1 MKQVPLRWGI
11 AWLLVAA
18 SVLNYLD
25 RTALGVA
32 SSHIKDELHLN
43 ASQYATVISSF
54 LAAYTLSYAFGG
66 ILVDRLGTRRS
77 VLITL
82 TWWSAANMAHALVR
96 NMGDLM
102 LFRFLLGLGEAMFYP
117 AAMRAIAEWFQPKDR
132 SKPVGMI
139 LAGASLGALLAPVI
153 VGTMMA
159 TPGIGW
165 RGAFVATGGLGFLL
179 LPAWLLLF
187 HPPDRHPRI
196 TPAERTYVSEGAD
209 AAKTRR
215 QWGVRDV
222 LVQPRAWILVV
233 ARALTDASWF
243 LLMFW
248 LVLYLQRARGFTDL
262 MVAAYAWIPYATADV
277 GAIFGGWLSAR
288 LILRGMPIVTARRRC
303 MLGFAS
309 LMVLTL
315 AGFLVP
321 LNAPFLALALFSVAT
336 FGHMAWGTNQL
347 TLHSDLFP
355 EERVAT
361 IMGITGAAG
370 AIGGIIAGQL
380 MGGLVDRMGTY
391 LPVFITTACLHP
403 LAATIV
409 YCSLRKGGREWE
421 TEAADDLSAPRAG
434 QPLGGVE

>member
-1 MKQVPLRWGI
+1 MKRPPLRWAI
-11 AWLLVAA
+11 ASLLVAA

-43 ASQYATVISSF
+43 ASQYALVINAF

-66 ILVDRLGTRRS
+66 IIVDRLGTRRS

-82 TWWSAANMAHALVR
+82 TWWSAANMAHAFVR
-96 NMGDLM
+96 GMGDLM

-153 VGTMMA
+153 VGAMMA
-159 TPGIGW
+159 TQGIGW
-165 RGAFVATGGLGFLL
+165 RGAFAATGGLGFLL

-196 TPAERTYVSEGAD
+196 TPAERAYVEVGSL
-209 AAKTRR
+209 AAKARR
-215 QWGVRDV
+215 QWGVGDV
-222 LVQPRAWILVV
+222 LAQPRSWILVI

-243 LLMFW
+243 LLVFW
-248 LVLYLQRARGFTDL
+248 MVLYLQRARGFTDL
-262 MVAAYAWIPYATADV
+262 MVVRYAWIPFATADL
-277 GAIFGGWLSAR
+277 GALFGGWVSSQM
-288 LILRGMPIVTARRRC
+288 ILRGVPIVTARRRC
-303 MLGFAS
+303 MLGFAC
-309 LMVLTL
+309 LMTLTL
-315 AGFLVP
+315 AGFAMPPGAP
-321 LNAPFLALALFSVAT
+321 LAALALFSVAT

-361 IMGITGAAG
+361 IMGVTGAAG
-370 AIGGIIAGQL
+370 SIGGIIAGYL
-380 MGGLVDRMGTY
+380 MGRLVDDLGTY

-409 YCSLRKGGREWE
+409 YYGLRKTDATNGGSEGVRE
-421 TEAADDLSAPRAG
+421 
-434 QPLGGVE
+434 

>member
-1 MKQVPLRWGI
+1 MKGGSLRWWI
-11 AWLLVAA
+11 AALLVGA

-43 ASQYATVISSF
+43 ASQYALVINAF
-54 LAAYTLSYAFGG
+54 LVAYTLSYAFGG
-66 ILVDRLGTRRS
+66 IIVDRLGTRRS

-82 TWWSAANMAHALVR
+82 AWWSAANMAHALVR
-96 NMGDLM
+96 GMADLM

-153 VGTMMA
+153 VGAMMA
-159 TPGIGW
+159 TPGVGW
-165 RGAFVATGGLGFLL
+165 RGAFAATGGIGFLL

-187 HPPDRHPRI
+187 HPPARHPWI
-196 TPAERTYVSEGAD
+196 TPAERAYVEAGTG
-209 AAKTRR
+209 AAKARR
-215 QWGVRDV
+215 PWSVRDV
-222 LVQPRAWILVV
+222 LAQPRAWILVL
-233 ARALTDASWF
+233 ARGLTDASWF
-243 LLMFW
+243 LLLFW
-248 LVLYLQRARGFTDL
+248 MVLYLQRGRGFTDL
-262 MVAAYAWIPYATADV
+262 MVAQYAWIPYATADL
-277 GAIFGGWLSAR
+277 GAIFGGWFSSQ
-288 LILRGMPIVTARRRC
+288 LILRGVPLITARRRC

-321 LNAPFLALALFSVAT
+321 PGVPFLALALFSIAT

-361 IMGITGAAG
+361 IMGVTGAAG
-370 AIGGIIAGQL
+370 SIGGIIAGQL
-380 MGGLVDRMGTY
+380 MGGLVDHLGSY

-403 LAATIV
+403 LAAMIV
-409 YCSLRKGGREWE
+409 FVGLRKSSRDWEPDSGRSE
-421 TEAADDLSAPRAG
+421 
-434 QPLGGVE
+434 GVRE